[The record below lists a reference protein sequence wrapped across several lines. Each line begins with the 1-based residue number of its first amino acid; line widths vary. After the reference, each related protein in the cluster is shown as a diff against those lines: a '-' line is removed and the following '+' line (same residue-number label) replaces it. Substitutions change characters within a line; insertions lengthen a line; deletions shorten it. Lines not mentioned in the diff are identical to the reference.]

1 MHLVYYLLTKIGV
14 KTLVISLS
22 AIESVGNNL
31 ARPECVLCTAN
42 GRSYVSNWQG
52 GVTVLESGGS
62 QWQLLARDAG
72 FEVQPNGITLMAD
85 GAVLLSHLG
94 PETGG
99 VFRLDESGELAPFV
113 LEADGLPLPPTNYA
127 HLDNQGRVWITVS
140 TRLVPRARGY
150 RRDVADGFIVLADKR
165 GVRIVADGLGYTNE
179 CIVHPDGRRLFVN
192 ETFSRRLSCF
202 DITTAGDLVNRQT
215 VAEFESGTFPDGL
228 AFDSK
233 GGAWITSIVSNR
245 VIRVTPHGSM
255 EIVIEDNDPQHL
267 EWVEAAYL
275 DGSMGRPQLDDVK
288 SRKLRNISSLAF
300 GGPDLK
306 TAYLGCLLG
315 ASIYRF
321 PAPVAG
327 HPPAHWHFAGPR
339 RRE

>member
-1 MHLVYYLLTKIGV
+1 
-14 KTLVISLS
+14 VIPLS
-22 AIESVGNNL
+22 AIETVGLDL

-42 GRSYVSNWQG
+42 GRAYVSDWGG
-52 GVTVLESGGS
+52 GVTVIEPDGS
-62 QWQLLARDAG
+62 QWRLLARDAG

-85 GAVLLSHLG
+85 GSLLLSHLG

-99 VFRLDESGELAPFV
+99 VFRLDENRQLTPFL

-127 HLDNQGRVWITVS
+127 HLDHEGRVWVTVS

-150 RRDVADGFIVLADKR
+150 RGDVADGFIVLVDRR
-165 GVRIVADGLGYTNE
+165 GARIVADGLGYTNE
-179 CIVHPDGRRLFVN
+179 CIVHPDGKRLFVN

-202 DITTAGDLVNRQT
+202 DITAAGDLVNRRRVT
-215 VAEFESGTFPDGL
+215 EFDSGTFPDGL
-228 AFDSK
+228 AFDSE

-245 VIRVTPHGSM
+245 VIRIAPRGSM
-255 EIVIEDNDPQHL
+255 EVVVEDNDAQHL

-275 DGSMGRPQLDDVK
+275 DGSMGRPHLDNVN

-300 GGPDLK
+300 AGPDLK

-315 ASIYRF
+315 DSIYRF

-327 HPPAHWHFAGPR
+327 HPPAHWSFAGPR
-339 RRE
+339 RQE